1 MKLVKETFV
10 GFLIGLFVYAAV
22 IEIVGIFFSGDILP
36 YTAGLAIGVVSAI
49 LIFSHMAWT
58 LNRAFDYPE
67 DGATKYVRKQTFL
80 RLFVMVLVMLPGVLI
95 DDINFVTLVLGLFG
109 LKIGALIAP
118 FFLRRLYP
126 DDFITDE
133 ETLSRVLDDEDEDE
147 ENDKQYN
154 DKQNDDKQND
164 DKQNDDKQNDDDRTE
179 QA

>member
-1 MKLVKETFV
+1 
-10 GFLIGLFVYAAV
+10 
-22 IEIVGIFFSGDILP
+22 
-36 YTAGLAIGVVSAI
+36 
-49 LIFSHMAWT
+49 MAWT

-95 DDINFVTLVLGLFG
+95 DDINFLTLVLGLFG

-126 DDFITDE
+126 GDFITDE
-133 ETLSRVLDDEDEDE
+133 ETLSRVIEDDEEDE
-147 ENDKQYN
+147 ADE
-154 DKQNDDKQND
+154 KQNDDKQTD
-164 DKQNDDKQNDDDRTE
+164 GDRTE